1 MKKLLAFLLL
11 LGPAL
16 AASPASATATINDF
30 GVNQMRNLST
40 FSTRSVYDTIAGIIN
55 IILGFLGTIAVLL
68 FLFGGFKWVT
78 SQGESNKIDEAKKLM
93 GAAVVGIA
101 IIFASYAVSQFII
114 SQLYQ
119 NTIQGG

>member
-1 MKKLLAFLLL
+1 MKKILVFLLL
-11 LGPAL
+11 LAP
-16 AASPASATATINDF
+16 SMASATAGLNAF

-40 FSTRSVYDTIAGIIN
+40 FSTRSVYDTVSGIVN
-55 IILGFLGTIAVLL
+55 MVLGFLGTIAVLL
-68 FLFGGFKWVT
+68 FLFAGFKWVT
-78 SQGESNKIDEAKKLM
+78 SQGDSGKIDEAKKLM

-114 SQLYQ
+114 AKLYE

>member
-16 AASPASATATINDF
+16 AASPASATSINDF

-40 FSTRSVYDTIAGIIN
+40 YSTRSVYDTISGIIN

-68 FLFGGFKWVT
+68 FLFGGFKWLT
-78 SQGESNKIDEAKKLM
+78 SQGSSDKIDEAKKLM

-114 SQLYQ
+114 SKLYE